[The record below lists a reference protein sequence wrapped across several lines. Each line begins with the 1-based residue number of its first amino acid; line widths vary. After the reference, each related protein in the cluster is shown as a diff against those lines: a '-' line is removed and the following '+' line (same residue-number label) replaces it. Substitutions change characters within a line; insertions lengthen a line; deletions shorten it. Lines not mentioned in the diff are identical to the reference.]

1 MRNSNRY
8 YVRPIFSKIKTKDSL
23 FLGSSRLFF
32 NEIELITRGKT
43 KTRSKFLKINDIKYL
58 EPDIQRNINKLGKF
72 NFERSLVMGILN
84 VTPDSFFDGGKYLL
98 RDNAIEQFKKL
109 IKEGADIIDI
119 GGESTR
125 PGSKEITVNEE
136 ISRIIPI
143 ISQIRKKYKK
153 EFISVDTVSYTHL
166 TLPTNDRV

>member
-32 NEIELITRGKT
+32 NEIEFITRGKT

-58 EPDIQRNINKLGKF
+58 EPDIQRNINKKISNITKKRKKLGKF

-98 RDNAIEQFKKL
+98 HDNAIEQFKKL
-109 IKEGADIIDI
+109 INEGADIIDI

-125 PGSKEITVNEE
+125 PGSK
-136 ISRIIPI
+136 I
-143 ISQIRKKYKK
+143 ISQKTEFQRVKKIIEKFKK
-153 EFISVDTVSYTHL
+153 RHPKT
-166 TLPTNDRV
+166 